1 MENVEAYSEL
11 RRLVKKYITS
21 INKKTELL
29 EILMREE
36 NPPPVR
42 GIVNDIYEATNEITA
57 EDKDLIDDL
66 MYFFG

>member
-1 MENVEAYSEL
+1 MENLEAYSEL
-11 RRLVKKYITS
+11 RRLVRTYITS

-29 EILMREE
+29 EILTREQ

-42 GIVNDIYEATNEITA
+42 GIIDEIYETKNEINA

-66 MYFFG
+66 MHFFG